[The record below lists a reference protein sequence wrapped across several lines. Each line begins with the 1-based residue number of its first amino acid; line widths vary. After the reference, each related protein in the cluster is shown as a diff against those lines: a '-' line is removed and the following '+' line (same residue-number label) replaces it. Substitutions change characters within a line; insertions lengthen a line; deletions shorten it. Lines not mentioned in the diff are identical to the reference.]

1 MAALYPDKAEP
12 STVVSVGTG
21 SSQLGDEKKNCIERL
36 MQAFWTHMSSKSTW
50 EKLPSHQK
58 IDKTTEHCRLDFDF
72 KDSAPQLDDVDRM
85 EEVSQ
90 VAREA
95 AASNP
100 AMDRL
105 ASHLRAQLFYFE
117 LDHNCTPQFAN
128 GSFSCVGFIL
138 CRLEAGTPEFMTF
151 MDQLH
156 EASATFRLAGQSLP
170 IIHDCVTKGVLHPRF
185 CRTVYFRVSGR
196 QAAFDIYMEEVPG
209 KPFRI
214 SGAPFTLEWLIGQ
227 QKLDAVFG
235 TADHRKRLLE
245 DSFTPAGRKR
255 RRLR

>member
-1 MAALYPDKAEP
+1 
-12 STVVSVGTG
+12 
-21 SSQLGDEKKNCIERL
+21 
-36 MQAFWTHMSSKSTW
+36 MQAFWTHMKRKSTW

-85 EEVSQ
+85 ERSPKSPGRLPQ
-90 VAREA
+90 AILPWTGWQATYARSSSI
-95 AASNP
+95 SNWTIIVLHNLR
-100 AMDRL
+100 MDR
-105 ASHLRAQLFYFE
+105 F
-117 LDHNCTPQFAN
+117 
-128 GSFSCVGFIL
+128 CVGFIL
-138 CRLEAGTPEFMTF
+138 CRLEAGTTEFMTF